1 MTAAR
6 QERKRYRAPPRP
18 SVAILAGILLAVV
31 GHGSRTVAATT
42 ERIVVDWHSGLAI
55 GGYDPV
61 AFFTDGTPRQG
72 SADFEYRYGGAVW
85 RFCNTGNRDAFVAN
99 PDIYM
104 PQFGGYDPIG
114 VVRGIALAGNP
125 DVWIIAGE
133 RLFLFYDQA
142 RRDKFAK
149 APDRLFVLAQ
159 QRWPEV
165 VATLSR

>member
-1 MTAAR
+1 M
-6 QERKRYRAPPRP
+6 
-18 SVAILAGILLAVV
+18 AILAGVLLASA
-31 GHGSRTVAATT
+31 GHAPRTVAATT
-42 ERIVVDWHSGLAI
+42 ERIVVDWHSSLAI
-55 GGYDPV
+55 VGYDPV
-61 AFFTDGTPRQG
+61 AFFTDGKPRQG

-85 RFCNTGNRDAFVAN
+85 RFCNIGNRDAFVAS

-104 PQFGGYDPIG
+104 PQFGSYDPIG

-149 APDRLFVLAQ
+149 ASDRLFVLAQ

-165 VATLSR
+165 VASLSR

>member
-6 QERKRYRAPPRP
+6 QERKRSGAQTWPI
-18 SVAILAGILLAVV
+18 VAIVAGVLVALAGTAP
-31 GHGSRTVAATT
+31 RTIAATT

-55 GGYDPV
+55 DGYDPV
-61 AFFTDGTPRQG
+61 AFFTDGKPRQG
-72 SADFEYRYGGAVW
+72 SADFEYRYAGAVW
-85 RFCNTGNRDAFVAN
+85 RFCNIGNRDAFVAN
-99 PDIYM
+99 PEIYM

-125 DVWIIAGE
+125 GVWIIASE
-133 RLFLFYDQA
+133 RLFLFYDEP

-149 APDRLFVLAQ
+149 ASDRLFVLAQ